1 MFTHFARGCR
11 AIPETWSFARS
22 AMFFFYFALSFIPTF
37 DDASAAKRRE
47 PCDAVHKVA
56 EIDYDSVLLVN
67 VAGNRANNTCIFFV
81 SLPPSGTTAD
91 ATGRALAEFQT
102 LFRSKIDFAT
112 ADAKVA
118 PIVPRLIDAILMPLK
133 DKRFE
138 TPEAKAL
145 AEAVRAR
152 SKTIEECSA
161 LTLVSKAP
169 LQKQD
174 DVISCGVSD
183 KDSRFTIRASLGSLS
198 LALFIPL
205 SS

>member
-1 MFTHFARGCR
+1 MITHISRGCC
-11 AIPETWSFARS
+11 AVPETWSLARS
-22 AMFFFYFALSFIPTF
+22 AAFFFYLALGFIPTV
-37 DDASAAKRRE
+37 DQASAAKRRE

-56 EIDYDSVLLVN
+56 EIDYDSILLVS

-81 SLPPSGTTAD
+81 SLPPSGITAD

-112 ADAKVA
+112 AGAKVA

-145 AEAVRAR
+145 AEAVIARA
-152 SKTIEECSA
+152 KTIEECSA
-161 LTLVSKAP
+161 LALVSKAT

-174 DVISCGVSD
+174 DVISCGVSE
-183 KDSRFTIRASLGSLS
+183 KDSRFTIRASLGSLT
-198 LALFIPL
+198 LAILIPL